1 VTLRAALRRLLHGDV
16 VPEGFAGRLEPD
28 ERVLAVAR
36 TTDGAHLV
44 VTSWGLW
51 LPPTESDRADGPR
64 RIGWHLVSRAVW
76 RNGAL
81 AVVEAVEEDEIPAGE
96 GTEGDGPPAVLLADL
111 PARRF
116 RLADAGHLPEAVHT
130 RVEGSVRSRHHR
142 ELPGGGAWFVQR
154 KVPGRDGTVL
164 QVRPDAG
171 TDRAVVVQVA
181 ADVAR
186 ALGRGPLSEG

>member
-1 VTLRAALRRLLHGDV
+1 MIGALRKLLGGDGL
-16 VPEGFAGRLEPD
+16 PEGFAGRLEPD
-28 ERVLAVAR
+28 ERVLATAR
-36 TTDGAHLV
+36 TAQGTHLV

-51 LPPTESDRADGPR
+51 VPDDAGAR

-76 RNGAL
+76 KGGAL
-81 AVVEAVEEDEIPAGE
+81 AVVEAEEVGTVGEPGAGV
-96 GTEGDGPPAVLLADL
+96 VLLADL

-116 RLADAGHLPEAVHT
+116 RLAEPGRVPEAVQS
-130 RVEGSVRSRHHR
+130 RVEGSIRSRHR
-142 ELPGGGAWFVQR
+142 RDLPGGGAWFVQR

-171 TDRAVVVQVA
+171 TDPAAVAPFA

-186 ALGRGPLSEG
+186 SLRR